1 MRAMWTN
8 LVAALA
14 VWMSLAGT
22 AAAQQ
27 PTLHDE
33 LLDRLVGRWTLT
45 GTIAG
50 RERTDDVT
58 AEWTL
63 NHQFVAVHEVSRERD
78 ADGRPAYQA
87 TAYVGWHE
95 AKKRYVCY
103 WLDAFGGGF
112 VGTGFA
118 EPRPNELSFVFGEAG
133 ETFHNT
139 FVFDPAAREWKWR
152 MDAEHQGTLQP
163 FARVRLTRVAQS
175 DR

>member
-8 LVAALA
+8 LVAALT
-14 VWMSLAGT
+14 VWMSVAGT

-78 ADGRPAYQA
+78 ADGWPAYQA

-139 FVFDPAAREWKWR
+139 FVFDPAAREWKLR
-152 MDAEHQGTLQP
+152 MDAEHQGTLQR
-163 FARVRLTRVAQS
+163 FARVRLTRVARS

>member
-1 MRAMWTN
+1 MRVMWTN
-8 LVAALA
+8 LAAAAA

-27 PTLHDE
+27 PTLHDD
-33 LLDRLVGRWTLT
+33 LLDRLVGQWTLT

-50 RERTDDVT
+50 RQRTDDVI

-63 NHQFVAVHEVSRERD
+63 NHQFVAIHEVSRERD
-78 ADGRPAYQA
+78 VDGRPAYQA

-118 EPRPNELSFVFGEAG
+118 EPRPNELSFVFGELSEA
-133 ETFHNT
+133 FHNT
-139 FVFDPAAREWKWR
+139 FVFDPSAREWTWR